1 MISDGN
7 EAMGLR
13 RLTHFSTRY
22 PPRSFFVD
30 RRTASKSV
38 YSRPLGGENNRCRP
52 SGRPV
57 VGLRDMTLGFVLCLA
72 LMGSYYCGS
81 MSPTSANASPA
92 GVSDYEVVGGI
103 WDEKLGYVVVNKS
116 NGRVVF
122 SERISVFSLG
132 TADGTYI
139 VDNSRYW

>member
-57 VGLRDMTLGFVLCLA
+57 VGYFNMRATTSTAHYVHLKDDGGVERGLWHIMRKVNYSFSLKLPPLQTVQAVLC
-72 LMGSYYCGS
+72 G
-81 MSPTSANASPA
+81 P
-92 GVSDYEVVGGI
+92 
-103 WDEKLGYVVVNKS
+103 
-116 NGRVVF
+116 GR
-122 SERISVFSLG
+122 
-132 TADGTYI
+132 
-139 VDNSRYW
+139 